1 MPSGGCGAVPRTL
14 ARTLGGTDERA
25 PMSTVLVVDDDADVA
40 LFIETNLRIEGF
52 DVLVAH
58 DGAEALS
65 MIASSLPD
73 LALVDVMMPKM
84 DGIEVVRRLRSTAAT
99 ASLPVIMLTAKSLPS
114 DKVVGLTAGADDY
127 MVKPFDTLELIARV
141 RSTLRRNADM
151 RAVSP
156 LTGLPGNLRI
166 NDEIEQRTAGSAGF
180 AVCHVDLDNFKAFN
194 DRYGWLRGDEVIEL
208 LAKTLK
214 HASADAGAPQ
224 PFIGHVGG
232 DDFVVICTPEQ
243 VEGLCRSAVDH
254 FDAGV
259 LALHEPVDV
268 ERGFLSVTDRQGH
281 ERHYPLTSVSIGVA
295 TTERRRY
302 TDHRDVVAVANEM
315 KAVAKARAG
324 SAVAIDRRAAD

>member
-1 MPSGGCGAVPRTL
+1 MLVAAV
-14 ARTLGGTDERA
+14 
-25 PMSTVLVVDDDADVA
+25 STVLVVDDDRDVA
-40 LFIETNLRIEGF
+40 TFIETNLRVEGF

-58 DGAEALS
+58 DGAEALELIS
-65 MIASSLPD
+65 TGLPD
-73 LALVDVMMPKM
+73 LALVDVMMPKL
-84 DGIEVVRRLRSTAAT
+84 DGIEVVRRLRSMAAT

-114 DKVVGLTAGADDY
+114 DRVVGLTAGADDY

-156 LTGLPGNLRI
+156 LTGLPGNHRI
-166 NDEIEQRTAGSAGF
+166 NEEIEFRTASGTNF

-194 DRYGWLRGDEVIEL
+194 DRYGWLRGDDVIEL
-208 LAKTLK
+208 LSTTLK
-214 HASADAGAPQ
+214 LAAAEAGLPP

-232 DDFVVICTPEQ
+232 DDFVVITTPEQ
-243 VEGLCRSAVDH
+243 VEAFCQSAIER
-254 FDAGV
+254 FDTAV
-259 LALHEPVDV
+259 IALHEASDV
-268 ERGFLSVTDRQGH
+268 ERGFLSVIDRQGH

-302 TDHRDVVAVANEM
+302 TDHRDVVSVANEM

-324 SAVAIDRRAAD
+324 SAVAIDRRTDD

>member
-1 MPSGGCGAVPRTL
+1 
-14 ARTLGGTDERA
+14 
-25 PMSTVLVVDDDADVA
+25 MSTVLVVDDDLDVA
-40 LFIETNLRIEGF
+40 TFIETNLRIEGF

-58 DGAEALS
+58 DGAEALEL
-65 MIASSLPD
+65 INASLPD
-73 LALVDVMMPKM
+73 LALVDVMMPKI

-127 MVKPFDTLELIARV
+127 MVKPFDTLELVARV

-156 LTGLPGNLRI
+156 LTGLPGNHRI
-166 NDEIEQRTAGSAGF
+166 NEEIEVRTASGVSF

-194 DRYGWLRGDEVIEL
+194 DRYGWLRGDDVIEL
-208 LAKTLK
+208 LSSTLK
-214 HASADAGAPQ
+214 LAGSEAGPPP

-232 DDFVVICTPEQ
+232 DDFVVICTPDQ
-243 VEGLCRSAVDH
+243 VEAFCRSTVDR

-259 LALHEPVDV
+259 VALHETDDV
-268 ERGFLSVTDRQGH
+268 ERGFLSVVDRQGH

-295 TTERRRY
+295 TTERRHY

-315 KAVAKARAG
+315 KTVAKARAG
-324 SAVAIDRRAAD
+324 SAVAIDRRTDD

>member
-1 MPSGGCGAVPRTL
+1 
-14 ARTLGGTDERA
+14 
-25 PMSTVLVVDDDADVA
+25 MSTVLVVDDDRDVA
-40 LFIETNLRIEGF
+40 TFIETNLRIEGF

-58 DGAEALS
+58 DGAEALEL
-65 MIASSLPD
+65 INAELPD
-73 LALVDVMMPKM
+73 LALVDVMMPKL

-114 DKVVGLTAGADDY
+114 DKVIGLTAGADDY
-127 MVKPFDTLELIARV
+127 MVKPFDTLELVARV

-156 LTGLPGNLRI
+156 LTGLPGNHRI
-166 NDEIEQRTAGSAGF
+166 NDEIELRTASTDGF

-194 DRYGWLRGDEVIEL
+194 DRYGWLRGDDVIEL
-208 LAKTLK
+208 LASTLK
-214 HASADAGAPQ
+214 LAGAEAGAPA

-232 DDFVVICTPEQ
+232 DDFVVVCTPEQ
-243 VEGLCRSAVDH
+243 VETLCRSTVDR

-259 LALHEPVDV
+259 VALHEAADV
-268 ERGFLSVTDRQGH
+268 ERGFLSVVDRQGH

-315 KAVAKARAG
+315 KTVAKARAG
-324 SAVAIDRRAAD
+324 SAVAIDRRTDD